1 MNPRVLTALFI
12 LMFCLATP
20 SPAEEAAFRFDGV
33 EYFQRGDEAGIREFL
48 PAGETFTRWNQ
59 LISLRH
65 FPRLQDPRAYAL
77 QVVAAAE
84 ASDPAAKGQV
94 LQSDKAEVYV
104 ADFLVFSPRE
114 RAPQFAEW
122 NLLRITKKGG
132 GLEALQYARRF
143 YDFSEKSVAEIKVSR
158 NRLIPALADL
168 VVAP

>member
-20 SPAEEAAFRFDGV
+20 SPAEEASFRFDGV

-48 PAGETFTRWNQ
+48 PAGETFARWNQ

-65 FPRLQDPRAYAL
+65 FPKLQDPRAYAL
-77 QVVAAAE
+77 KVVAAAE

-94 LQSDKAEVYV
+94 FKNDDADVYV
-104 ADFLVFSPRE
+104 ADFLAFSPRDKE
-114 RAPQFAEW
+114 PQFAEW
-122 NLLRITKKGG
+122 NLWRITKKGG

-143 YDFSEKSVAEIKVSR
+143 YDFSEESVAEIKTSR
-158 NRLIPALADL
+158 NRLIKELGNF
-168 VVAP
+168 VMAP